1 MTRIENSTG
10 TKAVVISKDATG
22 RFRAV
27 YLLVYQ
33 GEDQVL
39 QCKHFASP
47 VNAYKW
53 AYKNLPI

>member
-1 MTRIENSTG
+1 MTRIENSKG

-22 RFRAV
+22 KFRAV
-27 YLLVYQ
+27 YLQVYQ

-39 QCKHFASP
+39 QSKDFSNP

-53 AYKNLPI
+53 AYKTLPV